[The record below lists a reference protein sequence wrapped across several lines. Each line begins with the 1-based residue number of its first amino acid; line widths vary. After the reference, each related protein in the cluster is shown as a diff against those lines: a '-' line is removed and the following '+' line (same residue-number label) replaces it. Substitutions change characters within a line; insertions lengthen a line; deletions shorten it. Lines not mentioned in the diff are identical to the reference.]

1 MAEQVPGRG
10 GGGQDHQFLSSR
22 YQRTRI
28 SFPSWPSG
36 VRARC
41 PVAGQVPGRGG
52 EEQDHQFLSP
62 GLLDAVGPC

>member
-22 YQRTRI
+22 YQGTQI